1 MSSALPP
8 NQALRSLPRRRDF
21 AFVLLWLQAVQNCLG
36 QKVIFALDEAW
47 MCQEMFL
54 GYHLQYAVWV
64 YGNESLLQYDGVRIV
79 GTEICPSDVQE
90 KHGLLITNINRT
102 IMDVIDNED
111 ILDMQGTLEALSCY
125 YFTHQESFNGISV
138 PSKYLERFTLLAK
151 DAIEYYNY

>member
-90 KHGLLITNINRT
+90 KHGLLFTNINRT

-111 ILDMQGTLEALSCY
+111 ILDMQGITEAVSMY
-125 YFTHQESFNGISV
+125 YFEHGKSFTGISV
-138 PSKYLERFTLLAK
+138 APEYQYRFEELAR
-151 DAIEYYNY
+151 DAMEYYNN